1 MSVLFASDARFWWS
15 GLGAGKSRFGALR
28 TDMAKLFFSAHG
40 TTPFF
45 HLSVLFKTGAPLL
58 VVGLGAG
65 KITFGSARADIAT
78 TKSRAHGATPFVSHV
93 GSV

>member
-1 MSVLFASDARFWWS
+1 M
-15 GLGAGKSRFGALR
+15 GPP
-28 TDMAKLFFSAHG
+28 
-40 TTPFF
+40 PFF

-65 KITFGSARADIAT
+65 KITFGTARADIAK